1 VNKKMH
7 ANSRRGRRK
16 HPHAPERPAGT
27 LAEETA
33 GPAEDVKKMVLMIEE
48 LRVAEE
54 ELRVQNEELA
64 TARQAIEA
72 ERARYHELF
81 EFAPD
86 GYVVTDAAGIIREA
100 NRIASAMLNAPQHRL
115 LGKPF
120 ALYVAG
126 VDRDAFRIHLSQV
139 QSKKAI
145 KEWEFRLKPR
155 ERPPLSVALKVSIA
169 EPSSES
175 GLHIRWLL
183 RDITQRKQAEE
194 ALQKVWENYHNIFE
208 HAVEGIFQKSPEGR
222 YLSANPSLAHIYGYE
237 SPEDLMG
244 SVTDIAREL
253 YVDPRRR
260 EELKRL
266 IEEQGVLEGFE
277 AQMRRKDGGKVWVS
291 EHVRAVRD
299 RSGKVVYYEGTT
311 QDITERKR
319 AEGQLQDSLTLSRAL
334 SRRLESVREEE
345 RARIARDLHDEVGQA
360 LTALKLNLQ
369 VVQRKSPDELSSPL
383 ESSVG
388 TIDRLLER
396 VRGISLDL
404 RPSLLDDLGLIT
416 TLKWWTEHQ
425 VPQTGARIELM
436 ADTIEP
442 RLPLD
447 LETACFRIVEEAV
460 NNATKYA
467 KARRINVILRKQDGR
482 LDLVIRDDGR
492 GFDLNAVLARAAR
505 GESMGLLGMEER
517 VKHLGGLFTITSQPG
532 QGTEIRATFPLGT
545 SAGTGEKAETSA
557 SP

>member
-1 VNKKMH
+1 MNKKMH
-7 ANSRRGRRK
+7 ANSRRGRLKR
-16 HPHAPERPAGT
+16 PHAPEPRAGM
-27 LAEETA
+27 LQAETA
-33 GPAEDVKKMVLMIEE
+33 GLAEDVEKMAVMIEE

-64 TARQAIEA
+64 LARQAVEA
-72 ERARYHELF
+72 EHARYHELF
-81 EFAPD
+81 ECAPD
-86 GYVVTDAAGIIREA
+86 GYMVTDAAGVIREA
-100 NRIASAMLNAPQHRL
+100 NRAASAMLNVPRHGL

-126 VDRDAFRIHLSQV
+126 VDRDAFRVHLSQI
-139 QSKKAI
+139 QSEKAF
-145 KEWEFRLKPR
+145 KDWEIRLKPR
-155 ERPPLSVALKVSIA
+155 ERPPLPVALNISIA
-169 EPSSES
+169 ESQSQS
-175 GLHIRWLL
+175 GIQIRWLL

-208 HAVEGIFQKSPEGR
+208 HAVEGIFQESPEGR
-222 YLSANPSLAHIYGYE
+222 YLSVNPSLARIYGYE

-244 SVTDIAREL
+244 SVTDIARER
-253 YVDPRRR
+253 YVDPGRR

-266 IEEQGVLEGFE
+266 IEEHGVLEGFE
-277 AQMRRKDGGKVWVS
+277 AQMRRKDGGTVWVS

-299 RSGKVVYYEGTT
+299 RSGKVVYYEGTA

-334 SRRLESVREEE
+334 SRRLETVREEE

-369 VVQRKSPDELSSPL
+369 VVQRKSPDELRSPL

-388 TIDRLLER
+388 IIDRLLER

-425 VPQTGARIELM
+425 APQRGARIELK
-436 ADTIEP
+436 ADSIEP

-467 KARRINVILRKQDGR
+467 KARRINVILSKRDGA
-482 LDLVIRDDGR
+482 LDLVIRDNGA
-492 GFDLNAVLARAAR
+492 GFDVNAVLARAAR

-517 VKHLGGLFTITSQPG
+517 VKHLGGLFTITSHPG
-532 QGTEIRATFPLGT
+532 RGTEVRATFPLAI
-545 SAGTGEKAETSA
+545 SAGTGEKATTSA
-557 SP
+557 SR